1 MARKPRIDAVGALY
15 HVISRGNNRQV
26 LFRNDGDRDRYLA
39 ILAQAQRRFAL
50 RIYAYTLM
58 PNHVHILLELTAGK
72 LAKCMQVIQQRYAQ
86 YINRK
91 YRRVGHLYQ
100 GRYRAIVCERDP
112 YLVALVRYLH
122 LNPVRAG
129 LARDPAEYVWS
140 SHLAY
145 LGRRVTP
152 VVLTTSAVLGAF
164 DADALRARRAYARFI
179 EEALETGHVSE
190 FYAVQEQQILGSD
203 QFSEEI
209 STPRRRSNRRHGKTA
224 LGFDDLMA
232 RVSRATHVPLAVIK
246 GRSRTGNV
254 YRARAILCYAA
265 ISLAG
270 FPACKVAETLERDAS
285 NITRAVVWVERMG
298 TKELERILQQVFG
311 QK

>member
-15 HVISRGNNRQV
+15 HVITRGNNRQA

-39 ILAQAQRRFAL
+39 ILGQAQRHFAL

-58 PNHVHILLELTAGK
+58 PNHVHILLELTKGK

-91 YRRVGHLYQ
+91 YRRVGHVYQ

-145 LGRRVTP
+145 LGRRAAP
-152 VVLTTSAVLGAF
+152 VILTTSVVLGAF
-164 DADALRARRAYARFI
+164 DANVPRARRAYARFVG
-179 EEALETGHVSE
+179 EALEAGHVPE

-203 QFSEEI
+203 RFSEEI
-209 STPRRRSNRRHGKTA
+209 STSRQKLNRGRGKA
-224 LGFDDLMA
+224 SLRLDDLMA
-232 RVSRATHVPLAVIK
+232 RVSRVTRVPLAVIK
-246 GRSRTGNV
+246 GRSRTGYV
-254 YRARAILCYAA
+254 YRARALLCFVA

-270 FPACKVAETLERDAS
+270 IPARKVAAALGRDPS
-285 NITRAVVWVERMG
+285 NITRAVAWVERIEA
-298 TKELERILQQVFG
+298 KERERLLEQVLRAE
-311 QK
+311 

>member
-1 MARKPRIDAVGALY
+1 
-15 HVISRGNNRQV
+15 
-26 LFRNDGDRDRYLA
+26 
-39 ILAQAQRRFAL
+39 
-50 RIYAYTLM
+50 
-58 PNHVHILLELTAGK
+58 
-72 LAKCMQVIQQRYAQ
+72 
-86 YINRK
+86 
-91 YRRVGHLYQ
+91 
-100 GRYRAIVCERDP
+100 
-112 YLVALVRYLH
+112 
-122 LNPVRAG
+122 
-129 LARDPAEYVWS
+129 
-140 SHLAY
+140 
-145 LGRRVTP
+145 
-152 VVLTTSAVLGAF
+152 LGAF

-203 QFSEEI
+203 RFSEEI

-285 NITRAVVWVERMG
+285 NITRAVVWVERMD
-298 TKELERILQQVFG
+298 TKELERLLQQVFG